1 MFSLAGMHPRLI
13 CDGFEIAKKA
23 TLKFLE
29 TFKTPVIGG
38 EDAVDKEMLKLVA
51 RTALRT
57 KVRAQSLI
65 HTVLWQSHTY
75 RIVRVSHTQCVIASH
90 MKCGDHGTKATVS
103 L

>member
-1 MFSLAGMHPRLI
+1 MITRLYCCYHPRMFSLSGMHPRLI

-38 EDAVDKEMLKLVA
+38 EGAVDKEMLKLVA

-57 KVRAQSLI
+57 KVSAARTLLCLSLFMA
-65 HTVLWQSHTY
+65 L
-75 RIVRVSHTQCVIASH
+75 R
-90 MKCGDHGTKATVS
+90 
-103 L
+103 